1 MKRNHSSDDFSVGGN
16 QEDIKGQ
23 DNSIRINEKDIAV
36 IIKTGARDKTPVPIT
51 LLPVLAMLL
60 SMLPGICRLA
70 FNLDTARFGIIALL
84 LTGIVVFY
92 IRFNLSGLYE
102 KKLFLP
108 ILVISYLGSL
118 ALLLFV
124 PSPELFSFW
133 MLGGIVIAMLLEQ
146 RLGLLVHF
154 TFTVFMGISFLDSP
168 KAIIQQMFIGVLM
181 IMLSGALK
189 QKATAI
195 YASIIIL
202 STNITVAFILNNFI
216 FRKVTGFNYL
226 ISLFSLLIVLAAAF
240 CINYI
245 YTVKYA
251 KEAAIPEDIAV
262 KEEKDGGQAD
272 RVQKKSD
279 YNISD
284 SSNMPEASQAG
295 QAEGLNIQSVSEADQ
310 TDGRK
315 NQTDDEVG
323 HKDIGSLQTDS
334 SLELLC
340 DSSNMLLMQLKQYSK
355 ALYDHSERIADLA
368 FRAALEIGADS
379 KLALAGGLYHEI
391 GRIRDSGNYIE
402 DGLAIADEYKFPA
415 ELKAIIKEHNIK
427 YGKPSSLEACLVM
440 LADSLEASIG
450 YVLKNKGNKYTTE
463 KIIDSVFKLRMDKG
477 IFDACL
483 LKIKDYKRL
492 KEFFIR
498 EYADYKPN

>member
-1 MKRNHSSDDFSVGGN
+1 MKKNHSSDDFSVGGN

-23 DNSIRINEKDIAV
+23 DNSIQIDEKDIAV

-70 FNLDTARFGIIALL
+70 FNLETARFGIIALL
-84 LTGIVVFY
+84 LTGTVVFY

-102 KKLFLP
+102 KKLLLA
-108 ILVISYLGSL
+108 ILAISYLGSL
-118 ALLLFV
+118 ALLLYV

-133 MLGGIVIAMLLEQ
+133 MLGGIVIAMLHDQ

-154 TFTVFMGISFLDSP
+154 AFTVYMGICFLDNL
-168 KAIIQQMFIGVLM
+168 KAIIQLLFIGVLM

-189 QKATAI
+189 HKATAI

-202 STNITVAFILNNFI
+202 STNITLAFILNNFI
-216 FRKVTGFNYL
+216 FRSVNGFNYL
-226 ISLFSLLIVLAAAF
+226 ISLFSLILVLTAAF

-245 YTVKYA
+245 YSKYA
-251 KEAAIPEDIAV
+251 GEAASPENTADN
-262 KEEKDGGQAD
+262 KEKDSGQAD
-272 RVQKKSD
+272 GVQINSD
-279 YNISD
+279 DIISD
-284 SSNMPEASQAG
+284 SSNLHELSQTG
-295 QAEGLNIQSVSEADQ
+295 QAVSLVIQSVGE
-310 TDGRK
+310 DG
-315 NQTDDEVG
+315 
-323 HKDIGSLQTDS
+323 LQIDS

-340 DSSNMLLMQLKQYSK
+340 DKSNMLLVQLKQYSK

-391 GRIRDSGNYIE
+391 GRIRDTGNYIE
-402 DGLAIADEYKFPA
+402 EGLAIADEYKFPA

-427 YGKPSSLEACLVM
+427 NGKPSSLEACLVM
-440 LADSLEASIG
+440 LADSLEASID

-477 IFDACL
+477 IFDACP

-492 KEFFIR
+492 KEFFVKK
-498 EYADYKPN
+498 YADYKLN